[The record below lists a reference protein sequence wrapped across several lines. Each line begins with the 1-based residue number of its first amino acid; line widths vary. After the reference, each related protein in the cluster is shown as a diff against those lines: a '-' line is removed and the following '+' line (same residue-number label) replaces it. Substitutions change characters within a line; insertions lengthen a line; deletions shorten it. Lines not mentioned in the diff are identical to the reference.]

1 MMYQFKVQAAYKE
14 THPEEPDTYRNVWV
28 DEWVEAESWED
39 AASIVVMDA
48 PTNAEWSFPIAVVDK
63 AYRMGHMSAEQARI
77 HADFMLGL
85 RVLEPPFSTWTPG
98 DPIPQPEN
106 DS

>member
-1 MMYQFKVQAAYKE
+1 VLYQFKVQAAYKE
-14 THPEEPDTYRNVWV
+14 IHPEDPDLFRFQWI
-28 DEWVEAESWED
+28 DQWVEAESWED

-48 PTNAEWSFPIAVVDK
+48 PTDAEWSFPISVVDK
-63 AYRMGHMSAEQARI
+63 AYRMGHMSAEQARV

-98 DPIPQPEN
+98 DPIPQPE
-106 DS
+106 

>member
-1 MMYQFKVQAAYKE
+1 MTYQFKVQAAYKA
-14 THPEEPDTYRNVWV
+14 THPEGLFVCRWIDQ
-28 DEWVEAESWED
+28 WVEAESWED

-48 PTNAEWSFPIAVVDK
+48 PADAEWSFPISVVDK
-63 AYRMGHMSAEQARI
+63 AYRMGHMSAEQART

-98 DPIPQPEN
+98 DPIPQPED

>member
-1 MMYQFKVQAAYKE
+1 MIYQFKVQAAYKE

-28 DEWVEAESWED
+28 DEWVEAESWVD

-48 PTNAEWSFPIAVVDK
+48 PAGAEWSFPIAVVDK
-63 AYRMGHMSAEQARI
+63 AYQMGHCSGEQARV

>member
-28 DEWVEAESWED
+28 DEWVEAESLAD
-39 AASIVVMDA
+39 AASIVVMNA
-48 PTNAEWSFPIAVVDK
+48 PTDVEWSFPISVVDK
-63 AYRMGHMSAEQARI
+63 AYQMGHYSAEQSKV

-85 RVLEPPFSTWTPG
+85 RT
-98 DPIPQPEN
+98 
-106 DS
+106 

>member
-1 MMYQFKVQAAYKE
+1 MYQFKVQAAYKKN
-14 THPEEPDTYRNVWV
+14 HPEGLVEFRWIDQ
-28 DEWVEAESWED
+28 WVEAESWED

-48 PTNAEWSFPIAVVDK
+48 PTDAEWSFPISVVDK
-63 AYRMGHMSAEQARI
+63 AYRMGHMNADQARI

-98 DPIPQPEN
+98 DPIPQPE
-106 DS
+106 